1 MKNGV
6 FLSRTESSALRGIAI
21 LGIILHNYCHFLGF
35 AVKENEY
42 KFDPSRPMQFLDK
55 LFSLDS
61 DLFIHFFSFLGH
73 YGVPIFL
80 FISGYGL
87 VKKYE
92 AHPKGGE
99 PASAKEASPSGRF
112 GGAFIKKHFL
122 KLFRLMVIGYLV
134 FIGIYL
140 LRHSD
145 GAQVYSWDR
154 VLAQL
159 TMTINFFYFDPDHI
173 IKPGPYWYFGLMLQL
188 YILYILVIHRWRS
201 NWLLVA
207 LAIGSVALESYFVD
221 SPDWLNYIR
230 YNFIG
235 ALLPFCMGI
244 WIAREEEPLSNSRP
258 PSCSPSGAPILRF
271 FTLHSSLF
279 TLVISALFVLFGSLS
294 FWTWLF
300 VPVFVVTGAIA
311 TVKLVS
317 RLCISLPSGGLGVG
331 SWFGSISAMLFVMHP
346 IARELIISHYRRID
360 IYGGIFIYLLSSVAL
375 AMLLKWI
382 LQFIPNPKS

>member
-201 NWLLVA
+201 NWLLAA
-207 LAIGSVALESYFVD
+207 LAIGSVALECCFVD

-244 WIAREEEPLSNSRP
+244 WIARGEEPLSNSSP
-258 PSCSPSGAPILRF
+258 PSCSPAGAPILRF

-311 TVKLVS
+311 TVKL
-317 RLCISLPSGGLGVG
+317 ISNSSLFTLHSSL

-360 IYGGIFIYLLSSVAL
+360 IYGGLFIYLLSSVAL

-382 LQFIPNPKS
+382 LQFIPKPKS

>member
-1 MKNGV
+1 MRNGEL
-6 FLSRTESSALRGIAI
+6 LSRTESAALRGIAI

-42 KFDPSRPMQFLDK
+42 KFDSSRPMQFFDK

-92 AHPKGGE
+92 AHPQTGNE
-99 PASAKEASPSGRF
+99 NPSRREGHSVGF
-112 GGAFIKKHFL
+112 TFIRKHFL
-122 KLFRLMVIGYLV
+122 KLFRLMIIGYLV
-134 FIGIYL
+134 FIGVYL

-145 GAQVYSWDR
+145 GAQVYSWDH
-154 VLAQL
+154 VLTQL

-188 YILYILVIHRWRS
+188 YILYILVIYRWRQNS
-201 NWLLVA
+201 LLIA
-207 LAIGSVALESYFVD
+207 LAAGSILLEACFGNQQ
-221 SPDWLNYIR
+221 DWLNYIR

-235 ALLPFCMGI
+235 GLLPFCMGI
-244 WIAREEEPLSNSRP
+244 WAARREPLSNSPEGESNSTP
-258 PSCSPSGAPILRF
+258 PLREVGWV
-271 FTLHSSLF
+271 L
-279 TLVISALFVLFGSLS
+279 ISALFVLFGGMY
-294 FWTWLF
+294 FWTWLI
-300 VPVFVVTGAIA
+300 VPAFIAIGAIA
-311 TVKLVS
+311 TVKLLS
-317 RLCISLPSGGLGVG
+317 ACKGILSPLSSLLSPL
-331 SWFGSISAMLFVMHP
+331 SWLGSISAMLFVMHP

-382 LQFIPNPKS
+382 LRYIPKP

>member
-61 DLFIHFFSFLGH
+61 DLFIHLFSFLGH

-92 AHPKGGE
+92 AQPKGGE

-201 NWLLVA
+201 NWLLAA
-207 LAIGSVALESYFVD
+207 LAIGSVALECCFVD

-244 WIAREEEPLSNSRP
+244 WIARGEEPLSNSRP
-258 PSCSPSGAPILRF
+258 PSCSPAGAPILRF

-279 TLVISALFVLFGSLS
+279 T
-294 FWTWLF
+294 
-300 VPVFVVTGAIA
+300 
-311 TVKLVS
+311 
-317 RLCISLPSGGLGVG
+317 
-331 SWFGSISAMLFVMHP
+331 
-346 IARELIISHYRRID
+346 
-360 IYGGIFIYLLSSVAL
+360 
-375 AMLLKWI
+375 
-382 LQFIPNPKS
+382 

>member
-294 FWTWLF
+294 FWTWLL

-311 TVKLVS
+311 TVKL
-317 RLCISLPSGGLGVG
+317 ISNSSLFTLHSSL

>member
-1 MKNGV
+1 MRNGEL
-6 FLSRTESSALRGIAI
+6 LSRTESAALRGIAI

-42 KFDPSRPMQFLDK
+42 KFDSSRPMQFFDK

-61 DLFIHFFSFLGH
+61 DLFIHIFSFLGH

-92 AHPKGGE
+92 AHPQTGNE
-99 PASAKEASPSGRF
+99 NPALREGHSVGF
-112 GGAFIKKHFL
+112 TFIRKHFL
-122 KLFRLMVIGYLV
+122 KLFRLMIIGYLV
-134 FIGIYL
+134 FIGVYL

-145 GAQVYSWDR
+145 GAQVYSWDH
-154 VLAQL
+154 VLTQL

-188 YILYILVIHRWRS
+188 YILYILVIYRWRQNS
-201 NWLLVA
+201 LLIA
-207 LAIGSVALESYFVD
+207 LAAGSILLEACFGNQQ
-221 SPDWLNYIR
+221 DWLNYIR

-235 ALLPFCMGI
+235 GLLPFCMGI
-244 WIAREEEPLSNSRP
+244 WAARRDPLSNSPEGESNSKP
-258 PSCSPSGAPILRF
+258 PLGEVGWGL
-271 FTLHSSLF
+271 
-279 TLVISALFVLFGSLS
+279 ISALFVLIGGMY
-294 FWTWLF
+294 FWTWLI
-300 VPVFVVTGAIA
+300 VPAFIATGAIA
-311 TVKLVS
+311 TVKLLS
-317 RLCISLPSGGLGVG
+317 ACKGILSPLSSLLSPL
-331 SWFGSISAMLFVMHP
+331 SWLGSISAMLFVMHP

-382 LQFIPNPKS
+382 LRYIPKP

>member
-1 MKNGV
+1 MRNGEL
-6 FLSRTESSALRGIAI
+6 LSRTESAALRGIAI

-42 KFDPSRPMQFLDK
+42 KFDSSRPMQFFDK

-61 DLFIHFFSFLGH
+61 DLFIHIFSFLGH

-92 AHPKGGE
+92 AHPQTGNE
-99 PASAKEASPSGRF
+99 NPSLREGHSVGF
-112 GGAFIKKHFL
+112 TFIRKHFL
-122 KLFRLMVIGYLV
+122 KLFRLMIIGYLV
-134 FIGIYL
+134 FIGVYL

-145 GAQVYSWDR
+145 GAQVYSWDH
-154 VLAQL
+154 VLTQL

-188 YILYILVIHRWRS
+188 YTLYILVIYRWRQNS
-201 NWLLVA
+201 LLIA
-207 LAIGSVALESYFVD
+207 LAAGSILLEACFGNQQ
-221 SPDWLNYIR
+221 DWLNYIR

-235 ALLPFCMGI
+235 GLLPFCMGI
-244 WIAREEEPLSNSRP
+244 WAARRGPLSNSPEGESNSKP
-258 PSCSPSGAPILRF
+258 PLGEVGWGL
-271 FTLHSSLF
+271 
-279 TLVISALFVLFGSLS
+279 ISAPFVLFGGMY
-294 FWTWLF
+294 FWTWLI
-300 VPVFVVTGAIA
+300 VPAFIATGAIA
-311 TVKLVS
+311 TVKLLS
-317 RLCISLPSGGLGVG
+317 ACKGILSPLSSLLSPL

-382 LQFIPNPKS
+382 LRYIPKP

>member
-1 MKNGV
+1 MRNGEL
-6 FLSRTESSALRGIAI
+6 LSRTESAALRGIAI

-42 KFDPSRPMQFLDK
+42 KFDSSRPMQFFDK

-61 DLFIHFFSFLGH
+61 DLFIHIFSFLGH

-92 AHPKGGE
+92 ALPQTGNENPFLGE
-99 PASAKEASPSGRF
+99 GHSVGF
-112 GGAFIKKHFL
+112 AFIRKHFL
-122 KLFRLMVIGYLV
+122 KLFRLMIIGYLV
-134 FIGIYL
+134 FIGVYL

-145 GAQVYSWDR
+145 GAQVYSWDH
-154 VLAQL
+154 VLTQL

-188 YILYILVIHRWRS
+188 YILYILVIYRWRQNS
-201 NWLLVA
+201 LLIA
-207 LAIGSVALESYFVD
+207 LAAGSILLEACFGNQQ
-221 SPDWLNYIR
+221 DWLNYIR

-235 ALLPFCMGI
+235 GLLPFCMGI
-244 WIAREEEPLSNSRP
+244 WAARRDPLSNSPEGESNSKP
-258 PSCSPSGAPILRF
+258 PLGEVWWGL
-271 FTLHSSLF
+271 
-279 TLVISALFVLFGSLS
+279 ISALFVLIGGMY
-294 FWTWLF
+294 FWTWLI
-300 VPVFVVTGAIA
+300 VPAFIATGAIA
-311 TVKLVS
+311 TVKLLS
-317 RLCISLPSGGLGVG
+317 ACKGILSPLSSLLSPL
-331 SWFGSISAMLFVMHP
+331 SWLGSISAMLFVMHP

-382 LQFIPNPKS
+382 LRYIPKP

>member
-1 MKNGV
+1 M
-6 FLSRTESSALRGIAI
+6 SRTESSALRGIAI

-271 FTLHSSLF
+271 LTLHSSLF

-294 FWTWLF
+294 FWTWLL

-311 TVKLVS
+311 TVKL
-317 RLCISLPSGGLGVG
+317 ISNSSLFTLHSSL

-375 AMLLKWI
+375 AMLL
-382 LQFIPNPKS
+382 

>member
-1 MKNGV
+1 MRNGEL
-6 FLSRTESSALRGIAI
+6 LSRTESAALRGIAI

-42 KFDPSRPMQFLDK
+42 KFDSSRPMQFFDK

-92 AHPKGGE
+92 AHPQTGNE
-99 PASAKEASPSGRF
+99 NPSLREGHSVGF
-112 GGAFIKKHFL
+112 AFIRKHFL
-122 KLFRLMVIGYLV
+122 KLFRLMIIGYLV
-134 FIGIYL
+134 FIGVYL

-145 GAQVYSWDR
+145 GAQVYSWDH
-154 VLAQL
+154 VLTQL

-188 YILYILVIHRWRS
+188 YILYILVIYRWRQNS
-201 NWLLVA
+201 LLIA
-207 LAIGSVALESYFVD
+207 LAAGSILLEACFGNQQ
-221 SPDWLNYIR
+221 DWLNYIR

-235 ALLPFCMGI
+235 GLLPFCMGI
-244 WIAREEEPLSNSRP
+244 WAARRDPLSNSPEGESNSNP
-258 PSCSPSGAPILRF
+258 PLREVGWV
-271 FTLHSSLF
+271 L
-279 TLVISALFVLFGSLS
+279 ISALFVLFGGMY
-294 FWTWLF
+294 FWTWLI
-300 VPVFVVTGAIA
+300 VPAFIATGAIA
-311 TVKLVS
+311 TVKLLS
-317 RLCISLPSGGLGVG
+317 ACKGILSPLSSLLSPL
-331 SWFGSISAMLFVMHP
+331 SWLGSISAMLFVMHP

-360 IYGGIFIYLLSSVAL
+360 IYGGILIYLLSSVAL

-382 LQFIPNPKS
+382 LRYIPKP